1 MLRSEIA
8 GSSIVFLFL
17 IFLETF
23 ILFSIMAAPVY
34 IPTNSVKMFPF
45 LYILP
50 NTHYLKSFW

>member
-1 MLRSEIA
+1 
-8 GSSIVFLFL
+8 
-17 IFLETF
+17 
-23 ILFSIMAAPVY
+23 MAAPVY